1 MSEGQRLLLFVKS
14 PQAGQVKT
22 RLGASIGLA
31 EAADA
36 YRRLTH
42 AVLRSLPP
50 EVPLRVCFAPDEA
63 GPAIEAWLRPA
74 LLSPASF
81 HPQGGGDLGER
92 LARAFTAARAAGAE
106 RIVVIGSDCIDLSPA
121 LLREAFDRLATADAV
136 LGPSTDGGYYLL
148 GLRQNAPSLF
158 RGIAWSTE
166 QVLAQTL
173 AGLDELGWSHSL
185 LPTLTDV
192 DTLAEWQAV
201 AHRV

>member
-1 MSEGQRLLLFVKS
+1 MSEGDRLLLFVKS

-22 RLGASIGLA
+22 RLGASIGFA

-42 AVLRSLPP
+42 SVLRSLPP
-50 EVPLRVCFAPDEA
+50 EVSLRVCFAPDDA
-63 GPAIEAWLRPA
+63 GPAVEAWLRPA
-74 LLSPASF
+74 LSSPATF
-81 HPQGGGDLGER
+81 HPQGEGDLGER
-92 LARAFTAARAAGAE
+92 LARAFAEARAAGAE
-106 RIVVIGSDCIDLSPA
+106 RIIVIGSDCIDLSPA
-121 LLREAFDRLATADAV
+121 LLRDAFARLATDDAV

-148 GLRQNAPSLF
+148 GLRQDAPSLF

-173 AGLDELGWSHSL
+173 AALGELGWSHSL
-185 LPTLTDV
+185 LPPLTDV

-201 AHRV
+201 ADRV